1 MIIRPVAVG
10 AFQENAYVL
19 VDESKGEAALID
31 PGEDGDVLWQTAE
44 SVGAT
49 VRAIWLTHAH
59 VDHVGGI
66 AEVRRRAP
74 VPVYLH
80 PADRS
85 LYDNAA
91 NQALMFGLRI
101 EPPPAPDRALAE
113 GDVLEVGGLTFTVWH
128 VPGHSPGHVCFH
140 GHGVAF
146 VGDCL
151 FAGSIGRTDLPLSS
165 PAALVRSLK
174 RLLTLPD
181 ETIVHPGHGPSTT
194 IGEER
199 ASNPFLNGSVRILE
213 RDR

>member
-1 MIIRPVAVG
+1 MIVRAFAVG

-19 VDESKGEAALID
+19 VDDTAGDAVLVD
-31 PGEDGDVLWQTAE
+31 PGEDGQRLLGAAQ
-44 SVGAT
+44 SLGAT

-66 AEVRRRAP
+66 AAVKRQAD

-80 PADRS
+80 PADRP

-91 NQALMFGLRI
+91 QHALLFGLRI
-101 EPPPAPDRALAE
+101 EQPPAPE
-113 GDVLEVGGLTFTVWH
+113 HELTDGQTLRCGQLSFTVWE
-128 VPGHSPGHVCFH
+128 VPGHSPGHVCIH

-165 PAALVRSLK
+165 PAALARSLE

-181 ETIVHPGHGPSTT
+181 DTVVYSGHGTSTT
-194 IGEER
+194 IGTER
-199 ASNPFLNGSVRILE
+199 LRNPFLNGSVRLLE

>member
-19 VDESKGEAALID
+19 ADEATGDAVLID
-31 PGEDGDVLWQTAE
+31 PGEDGDLLLKTAA

-49 VRAIWLTHAH
+49 VRAVWLTHAH

-66 AEVRRRAP
+66 AEVKRQTGAT
-74 VPVYLH
+74 VYLH
-80 PADRS
+80 SADRP

-91 NQALMFGLRI
+91 HQGAMFGLRI
-101 EPPPAPDRALAE
+101 EPPPEPDHSLRD
-113 GDVLEVGGLTFTVWH
+113 GDTLHVGALTFDVWH

-165 PAALVRSLK
+165 PAALVRSLE

-181 ETIVHPGHGPSTT
+181 ETVVYPGHGPSTT
-194 IGEER
+194 IGQER
-199 ASNPFLNGSVRILE
+199 ETNPFLNGAVRLLE